1 MSVPDKAYV
10 RFVCFQS
17 IGRQRS
23 RLGLFKAIGE
33 AVESDHAPGWAIAEL
48 AV

>member
-1 MSVPDKAYV
+1 MAPIDKTYI

-23 RLGLFKAIGE
+23 RLGLFKAMGKRSG
-33 AVESDHAPGWAIAEL
+33 ANTQPDGRLLRL
-48 AV
+48 AA